1 MKRRD
6 KRKRLKKRFADS
18 SAKAAVK
25 PDEPDGKGTVR
36 VTRDSCGRQYINAPD
51 GSLRRVDKIDS
62 RKLTWL
68 SGEG

>member
-6 KRKRLKKRFADS
+6 KRKRRKRAINS
-18 SAKAAVK
+18 SAKAVVK

-68 SGEG
+68 SEEG